1 MSFFNGNLFI
11 YYRIFKAN
19 WILNRKVRIITKL
32 SWNESQLN
40 WIKGFTMN
48 RHRHEIVLLVLAV
61 LSSNISSEDFT
72 SPCHF
77 SEYGFEKCQSNLN
90 SFRNRF
96 LRLPLSDSEM
106 LWVYGCLISSEQ
118 EQVARE
124 TAGYQLPE
132 YEVFCPLL
140 ND

>member
-1 MSFFNGNLFI
+1 
-11 YYRIFKAN
+11 
-19 WILNRKVRIITKL
+19 
-32 SWNESQLN
+32 
-40 WIKGFTMN
+40 MN

-61 LSSNISSEDFT
+61 L
-72 SPCHF
+72 
-77 SEYGFEKCQSNLN
+77 EKCQSNLN

-140 ND
+140 NN

>member
-1 MSFFNGNLFI
+1 
-11 YYRIFKAN
+11 
-19 WILNRKVRIITKL
+19 
-32 SWNESQLN
+32 
-40 WIKGFTMN
+40 MN

-72 SPCHF
+72 SPCYF

-124 TAGYQLPE
+124 TTGYQLPE

-140 ND
+140 NH